1 MGRLPSRL
9 EAAVGGVA
17 CLAALY
23 VSGDALVAFSLAVL
37 WFIWKALPIK
47 GMPPVLPLAL
57 TYQWFQAAGGLIYC
71 VAFDRDLPVLHVPE
85 HRAMVLIG
93 LGCVMAITVGLMVGT
108 RIFGVQPYP
117 TEAPS
122 IFPTSLL
129 MTAYAALTV
138 FEGTINQIAW
148 RYPLLTQAILAISL
162 IRLGVLYL
170 LLRRFMEPE
179 LRLAPFGA
187 LLALEIMLGFTGF
200 FASFREGVAITAMVL
215 YQGFNWRRPGHAMAM
230 AVLLVTAL
238 LTGIVWMSVRG
249 QFRAEQVENTVL
261 AQSRSA
267 RFERISELVDGWF
280 RSGDS
285 NAGYDI
291 DFLIDRMWAVYYP
304 SLALARVP
312 TILPHTDGAFV
323 VGALRHVV
331 TPRFLF
337 PNKPELTSNSEKVRQ
352 YSGIWVAGRDEGT
365 SIAFGYAIEAYVD
378 YGLPAMFIPV
388 FIYGTFMG
396 MVFALFMRWIRL
408 PDFGV
413 PLLTVVFWLSLY
425 LFEES
430 WAKMLGDNVTMFL
443 YLGGVVFVLERMARS
458 GRLGQL
464 TSVTHE
470 SAPVELY
477 PAVLMPSPRA
487 QSRTP

>member
-1 MGRLPSRL
+1 MGSLPSRL
-9 EAAVGGVA
+9 ETAFVGIT

-23 VSGDALVAFSLAVL
+23 ASGDGLVALSLAVL
-37 WFIWKALPIK
+37 WFIWKALPVD

-57 TYQWFQAAGGLIYC
+57 SFQWFQAAGGLIYC
-71 VAFDRDLPVLHVPE
+71 VAFDRDLPALHVPE
-85 HRAMVLIG
+85 YRAMVLIG
-93 LGCVMAITVGLMVGT
+93 LGCVMAVTIGLMLGT
-108 RIFGVQPYP
+108 RIVGVQAYP
-117 TEAPS
+117 TDAPS
-122 IFPTSLL
+122 IFPTNLL
-129 MTAYAALTV
+129 ITAYAALTV
-138 FEGTINQIAW
+138 FEGTINQLAW
-148 RYPLLTQAILAISL
+148 RYPMLTQAILAISL

-215 YQGFNWRRPGHAMAM
+215 YQGFKWRRPGHALAM
-230 AVLLVTAL
+230 AVLVTTAA
-238 LTGIVWMSVRG
+238 LTGIVWMSVRS

-267 RFERISELVDGWF
+267 RFERVSELVAGWF
-280 RSGDS
+280 RSDDG
-285 NAGYDI
+285 NAGYDV
-291 DFLIDRMWAVYYP
+291 DFLIDRMWAIYYP
-304 SLALARVP
+304 AFALARVP
-312 TILPHTDGAFV
+312 SVLPHTNGAFV

-337 PNKPELTSNSEKVRQ
+337 PNKPELISNSDKVRQ
-352 YSGIWVAGRDEGT
+352 YSGVWVAGRDEGT

-378 YGLPAMFIPV
+378 YGRPAMFVPV
-388 FIYGTFMG
+388 LTYGTFMG
-396 MVFALFMRWIRL
+396 MVFALFTRWIRL
-408 PDFGV
+408 RDFGV

-430 WAKMLGDNVTMFL
+430 WAKMLGDNITMFL
-443 YLGGVVFVLERMARS
+443 YLGGVVFMLERMARS

-464 TSVTHE
+464 GAVTDGAE
-470 SAPVELY
+470 AIELY
-477 PAVLMPSPRA
+477 PAVLTPSPRL
-487 QSRTP
+487 QSRTQ

>member
-1 MGRLPSRL
+1 MGRLPTRF
-9 EAAVGGVA
+9 EATVVGVA

-23 VSGDALVAFSLAVL
+23 ASGDALVAFSLAVL
-37 WFIWKALPIK
+37 WFIWKALPVK

-117 TEAPS
+117 AEAPS
-122 IFPTSLL
+122 IFPTNLL
-129 MTAYAALTV
+129 ITAYAALTV
-138 FEGTINQIAW
+138 FEGTINQFAW
-148 RYPLLTQAILAISL
+148 RYPMLTQAILAIGL

-170 LLRRFMEPE
+170 LLRRFMDPE

-215 YQGFNWRRPGHAMAM
+215 YQGFNWRRPGHAVAM
-230 AVLLVTAL
+230 AALLVIAL

-280 RSGDS
+280 RSDDS
-285 NAGYDI
+285 NAGYDV
-291 DFLIDRMWAVYYP
+291 DFLVDRMWVVYYP

-323 VGALRHVV
+323 MGALRHVV

-337 PNKPELTSNSEKVRQ
+337 PNKPELTSNSDKVRQ
-352 YSGIWVAGRDEGT
+352 YSGVWVAGRDEGT

-430 WAKMLGDNVTMFL
+430 WAKMLGDNVTVFL
-443 YLGGVVFVLERMARS
+443 YLGGVVYILERMARS

-470 SAPVELY
+470 SAPVALY
-477 PAVLMPSPRA
+477 PAILMPSPRV